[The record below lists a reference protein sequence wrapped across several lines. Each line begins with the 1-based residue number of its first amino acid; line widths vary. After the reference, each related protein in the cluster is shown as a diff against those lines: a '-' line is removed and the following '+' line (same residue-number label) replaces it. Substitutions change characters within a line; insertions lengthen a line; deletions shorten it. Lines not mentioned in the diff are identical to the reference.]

1 MNESRPVRC
10 ELTMEE
16 TSVLTDLLKE
26 NLGKGSK
33 DDDAINALLAHFQR
47 ASDQALEQ
55 ASVRGPVNDDGE
67 YEW

>member
-16 TSVLTDLLKE
+16 TSTLTDLLKE
-26 NLGKGSK
+26 SLGKGK
-33 DDDAINALLAHFQR
+33 NDDAINALLAQFQR
-47 ASDQALEQ
+47 ASDQTLEQ

>member
-16 TSVLTDLLKE
+16 TGMLTDLLKE
-26 NLGKGSK
+26 SLGKGK
-33 DDDAINALLAHFQR
+33 DDEMINALLAHVQR
-47 ASDQALEQ
+47 AADQTLEQ
-55 ASVRGPVNDDGE
+55 GTVRGPANDDGE